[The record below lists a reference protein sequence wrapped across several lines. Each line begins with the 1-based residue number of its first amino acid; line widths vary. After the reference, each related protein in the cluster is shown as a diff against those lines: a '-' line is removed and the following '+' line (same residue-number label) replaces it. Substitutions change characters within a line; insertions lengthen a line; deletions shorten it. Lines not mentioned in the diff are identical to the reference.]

1 VIVQL
6 CFGTNNSGHFSHTIY
21 DCHQYTSHHQALNG
35 EETKFRAELAAF
47 EIQLQT
53 SQTKFFA
60 EFHASLIEFTI
71 DITVSLKAFILS
83 TIRSI
88 QD

>member
-35 EETKFRAELAAF
+35 EETKSRAFLAAH
-47 EIQLQT
+47 QT
-53 SQTKFFA
+53 ASFV
-60 EFHASLIEFTI
+60 EFQASLI
-71 DITVSLKAFILS
+71 D
-83 TIRSI
+83 
-88 QD
+88 

>member
-1 VIVQL
+1 ML
-6 CFGTNNSGHFSHTIY
+6 HLSLGTNNSGHFSHTIY

-60 EFHASLIEFTI
+60 EFQASLIAFTT
-71 DITVSLKAFILS
+71 DITASFNALNFEI
-83 TIRSI
+83 TRS
-88 QD
+88 